1 MARSVEYIRQR
12 YEILTKLLE
21 KEFPEEVDNDEKAD
35 TIRAKQTMT
44 ERLNA
49 VRRNQ
54 KQTD

>member
-1 MARSVEYIRQR
+1 MPRSVEYIRQR

-21 KEFPEEVDNDEKAD
+21 KEFPEEVDNDEKAG
-35 TIRAKQTMT
+35 TISENQAVT

-49 VRRNQ
+49 IKQNQ

>member
-1 MARSVEYIRQR
+1 M
-12 YEILTKLLE
+12 E

-35 TIRAKQTMT
+35 TIRANQTVT

>member
-21 KEFPEEVDNDEKAD
+21 KEFPEEVDNEEKAD
-35 TIRAKQTMT
+35 TISENQAVT

-49 VRRNQ
+49 IKRNQ

>member
-35 TIRAKQTMT
+35 TISANQAMT

-49 VRRNQ
+49 FRRDK
-54 KQTD
+54 KQAD